1 MWCIH
6 ICDKYIYT
14 PPPFSPLGKHAVL
27 KFEWIVLNLC
37 IVILRNQRNLTSEH
51 NHFFLKQKKKRG
63 ILLMFSI
70 MEKNGLH
77 SFSPSF
83 HNFRMIY
90 KKFIVSLCQSRN
102 KGPVQLLLLICKFH
116 SLSYDS
122 ASVSVRDSS
131 CVTQSRRIA
140 NPGNCLPT
148 ICAKKN
154 SFSSKTRQRRAV
166 IEKQQGTV

>member
-1 MWCIH
+1 MV
-6 ICDKYIYT
+6 YIL
-14 PPPFSPLGKHAVL
+14 FS
-27 KFEWIVLNLC
+27 
-37 IVILRNQRNLTSEH
+37 S
-51 NHFFLKQKKKRG
+51 
-63 ILLMFSI
+63 
-70 MEKNGLH
+70 
-77 SFSPSF
+77 SF

-102 KGPVQLLLLICKFH
+102 KGPMQLLLLICKFH

-140 NPGNCLPT
+140 NPGNCLRT

-166 IEKQQGTV
+166 IEKQQGTVQHWSLQTLSLQFNKPQKTLMVFLFFSSQRKWSFFSLSASSISVLSTFGKSLFS